1 MFTYVKLKNY
11 KSLVDFEV
19 DLTSSKNNPK
29 KMIIIYGENGAGKT
43 NFINAFFTLF
53 NTLSTKIY
61 KTVLD
66 KFMLEK
72 MKNKDDEKE
81 LELLINKMLKENLKI
96 LDNITDIIE
105 ETKTIGSKDNMILEF
120 GFKLDGKNG
129 LYHIETDHKG
139 IVKEKLEYV
148 LDKNKTKYFELSNNN
163 KENYI
168 NPSLFKSDKYLNEIK
183 DLVDKFWGKHSF
195 LSILLFEKKE
205 KNKQYISKNINKNIF
220 HVIDY
225 FLSMSI
231 YMKNSSN
238 IEKGKI
244 SIDKKFIPRMYNGS
258 IKINEEKKLNHTE
271 KILNNF
277 FTSIYSDIKEVY
289 YKKEIK
295 DEELHYNLFIKKQ
308 IYGKIIDIDFKLESR
323 GTQKLLDLF
332 QLIISSTKKN
342 NVVAIDELDSG
353 IHDILTA
360 SILKSLF
367 DDIKG
372 QFILTTHNTTIL
384 ESDIKKECIYIFNI
398 DSEGKKILVPITD
411 YENEHPNIN
420 FRKRYLKGI
429 YYGIP
434 IVSDIDFKDI
444 LEE

>member
-1 MFTYVKLKNY
+1 MFTYIKLKNY

-53 NTLSTKIY
+53 DTLNTKIY
-61 KTVLD
+61 KTALD
-66 KFMLEK
+66 EFMLKNSDDKKNEK
-72 MKNKDDEKE
+72 K
-81 LELLINKMLKENLKI
+81 LELFFNKFLKYNFKNL
-96 LDNITDIIE
+96 DTIIE
-105 ETKTIGSKDNMILEF
+105 ESKTIGSKDNMILEF

-129 LYHIETDHKG
+129 VYYIETDNKN
-139 IVKEKLEYV
+139 IIKEKLEYV
-148 LDKNKTKYFELSNNN
+148 LDKNKTKYFEFSN
-163 KENYI
+163 KEIYI
-168 NPSLFKSDKYLNEIK
+168 NKSLFKSDKYYNEIK
-183 DLVDKFWGKHSF
+183 DLADKFWGKHSF
-195 LSILLFEKKE
+195 LSILLFEQEDKSKK
-205 KNKQYISKNINKNIF
+205 YISKNINNNIF
-220 HVIDY
+220 EVIKY
-225 FLSMSI
+225 FSSMSI
-231 YMKNSSN
+231 HIKNGSN

-244 SIDKKFIPRMYNGS
+244 SIDKKFVSIMDNGS
-258 IKINEEKKLNHTE
+258 IKINEEEKLNYTE

-277 FTSIYSDIKEVY
+277 FTYIYSDIKQVY
-289 YKKEIK
+289 YKKERK
-295 DEELHYNLFIKKQ
+295 DDKLNYTLFIKKQ
-308 IYGKIIDIDFKLESR
+308 IYEKIIDLDFQLEST
-323 GTQKLLDLF
+323 GTQKLLRLF
-332 QLIISSTKKN
+332 PLMLSSFKKN

-360 SILKSLF
+360 SILESLF
-367 DDIKG
+367 NNIKG

-398 DSEGKKILVPITD
+398 DSNGKKILVPITD
-411 YENEHPNIN
+411 YEKEHPNIN

-434 IVSDIDFKDI
+434 IVSSLDFTDI

>member
-43 NFINAFFTLF
+43 NFINSFFTLF
-53 NTLSTKIY
+53 DTLNTKIY
-61 KTVLD
+61 KTALD
-66 KFMLEK
+66 KFILEK
-72 MKNKDDEKE
+72 IKNKEDEKE
-81 LELLINKMLKENLKI
+81 LEFLFNKMVKENFKI
-96 LDNITDIIE
+96 LNDIIE
-105 ETKTIGSKDNMILEF
+105 DSKTIGSKDNMVLEF
-120 GFKLDGKNG
+120 GFKLNGKNG
-129 LYHIETDHKG
+129 VYYIETDNES

-148 LDKNKTKYFELSNNN
+148 LDKNKTKYFELSN
-163 KENYI
+163 KDNYI
-168 NPSLFKSDKYLNEIK
+168 NSSLFKSDKYLNEIK

-195 LSILLFEKKE
+195 LSIILFEKKD
-205 KNKQYISKNINKNIF
+205 KTKQYISKNINKNIF

-231 YMKNSSN
+231 YIKNSSN
-238 IEKGKI
+238 MEKGKI
-244 SIDKKFIPRMYNGS
+244 SEDKNIISIMDNGY
-258 IKINEEKKLNHTE
+258 IKISEKEKLDHTE

-295 DEELHYNLFIKKQ
+295 DNKLHYNLFIKKQ
-308 IYGKIIDIDFKLESR
+308 IYGKIIDIDFRLEST
-323 GTQKLLDLF
+323 GTQKLLRLF
-332 QLIISSTKKN
+332 PLILSSMKKN
-342 NVVAIDELDSG
+342 KVVAIDELDSG

-360 SILKSLF
+360 SILESLF

>member
-29 KMIIIYGENGAGKT
+29 KMIIIYGENGAGKS
-43 NFINAFFTLF
+43 NFIDAFFTLF
-53 NTLSTKIY
+53 DTLNTKIY
-61 KTVLD
+61 KTAVD
-66 KFMLEK
+66 KFMSETS
-72 MKNKDDEKE
+72 DDKKE
-81 LELLINKMLKENLKI
+81 LEFFFNKVLKDNFKNL
-96 LDNITDIIE
+96 DTIIE
-105 ETKTIGSKDNMILEF
+105 KSKTIGSKDNMILEF
-120 GFKLDGKNG
+120 SFKLNGKNG
-129 LYHIETDHKG
+129 VYYIETDNES

-148 LDKNKTKYFELSNNN
+148 LDKNKTKYFELSN
-163 KENYI
+163 KDNYI

-183 DLVDKFWGKHSF
+183 DLSDKFWGKHSF
-195 LSILLFEKKE
+195 LSILLFEQEDKSKK
-205 KNKQYISKNINKNIF
+205 YISANINNNIF
-220 HVIDY
+220 EVIKY
-225 FLSMSI
+225 FSSMSI
-231 YMKNSSN
+231 HIKNGSN
-238 IEKGKI
+238 REKGKI
-244 SIDKKFIPRMYNGS
+244 SIDKKLIS
-258 IKINEEKKLNHTE
+258 IMDDGYINTNEEEKLNHTE

-277 FTSIYSDIKEVY
+277 FTSIYSDIKKVY

-295 DEELHYNLFIKKQ
+295 DDKLHYNLFIKKQ
-308 IYGKIIDIDFKLESR
+308 IYGKIIDIDFKLEST
-323 GTQKLLDLF
+323 GTQKLLRLF
-332 QLIISSTKKN
+332 PLIISSMKKN

-367 DDIKG
+367 DDVKG

-384 ESDIKKECIYIFNI
+384 ESDIKKECVYIFNI
-398 DSEGKKILVPITD
+398 DSEGKKILVPITN
-411 YENEHPNIN
+411 YEKEHPNIN

>member
-29 KMIIIYGENGAGKT
+29 KMIIIYGENGAGKS

-53 NTLSTKIY
+53 ETLNTKINVDEFN
-61 KTVLD
+61 TRISDFD
-66 KFMLEK
+66 KMINNNEN
-72 MKNKDDEKE
+72 NKSLKII
-81 LELLINKMLKENLKI
+81 INLLKEKFKT
-96 LDNITDIIE
+96 LDSIIKE
-105 ETKTIGSKDNMILEF
+105 NKTICSKDNMILEF
-120 GFKLDGKNG
+120 GFKLNGKNG
-129 LYHIETDHKG
+129 VYYIETNNES

-148 LDKNKTKYFELSNNN
+148 LEKNKTKYFELYPNS
-163 KENYI
+163 KDNYI
-168 NPSLFKSDKYLNEIK
+168 NQSLFKSDKYLNEIK

-195 LSILLFEKKE
+195 LSILLFEQEDKTKK
-205 KNKQYISKNINKNIF
+205 YISKNINNNIF
-220 HVIDY
+220 DIIKY

-231 YMKNSSN
+231 YIKNGGN
-238 IEKGKI
+238 TEKRKI
-244 SIDKKFIPRMYNGS
+244 SIDKKFISIMNNGA
-258 IKINEEKKLNHTE
+258 IKIDEEEKLNHTE
-271 KILNNF
+271 NVLNNF
-277 FTSIYSDIKEVY
+277 FTSIYSDIKKVY
-289 YKKEIK
+289 YKREIK
-295 DEELHYNLFIKKQ
+295 DNKINYNLFIKKQ
-308 IYGKIIDIDFKLESR
+308 IYGKIIDIKFKLEST

-342 NVVAIDELDSG
+342 SIVAIDELDSG
-353 IHDILTA
+353 IHDLLTA
-360 SILKSLF
+360 SLLESLF
-367 DDIKG
+367 SNIKG

-411 YENEHPNIN
+411 YEKEHPNIN

>member
-29 KMIIIYGENGAGKT
+29 KMIIIYGENGAGKS

-53 NTLSTKIY
+53 ETLNTKINVDEFN
-61 KTVLD
+61 TRISDFD
-66 KFMLEK
+66 KMINNNEN
-72 MKNKDDEKE
+72 NKSLKII
-81 LELLINKMLKENLKI
+81 INLLKEKFKT
-96 LDNITDIIE
+96 LDSIIKE
-105 ETKTIGSKDNMILEF
+105 NKTICSKDNMILEF
-120 GFKLDGKNG
+120 GFKLNGKNG
-129 LYHIETDHKG
+129 VYYIETNNES

-148 LDKNKTKYFELSNNN
+148 LEKNKTKYFELYPNS
-163 KENYI
+163 KDNYI
-168 NPSLFKSDKYLNEIK
+168 NQSLFKSDKYLNEIK

-195 LSILLFEKKE
+195 LSILLFEQKDKTKK
-205 KNKQYISKNINKNIF
+205 YISKNINNNIF
-220 HVIDY
+220 DIIKY

-231 YMKNSSN
+231 YIKNGSN
-238 IEKGKI
+238 TEKRKI
-244 SIDKKFIPRMYNGS
+244 SIDKKFISIMNNGA
-258 IKINEEKKLNHTE
+258 IKIDEEEKLNHTE
-271 KILNNF
+271 NVLNNF
-277 FTSIYSDIKEVY
+277 FTSIYSDIKKVY
-289 YKKEIK
+289 YKREIK
-295 DEELHYNLFIKKQ
+295 DNKINYNLFIKKQ
-308 IYGKIIDIDFKLESR
+308 IYGKIIDIKFKLEST

-342 NVVAIDELDSG
+342 SIVAIDELDSG
-353 IHDILTA
+353 IHDLLTA
-360 SILKSLF
+360 SLLESLF
-367 DDIKG
+367 SNIKG

-411 YENEHPNIN
+411 YEKEHPNIN

>member
-53 NTLSTKIY
+53 DTLSTKIY
-61 KTVLD
+61 KKALD
-66 KFMLEK
+66 KFILEK
-72 MKNKDDEKE
+72 IKNKEDEEE
-81 LELLINKMLKENLKI
+81 LELLVNKMVKEDLKI
-96 LDNITDIIE
+96 LDNISDIIE
-105 ETKTIGSKDNMILEF
+105 ETKTIGSKDNMVLEF
-120 GFKLDGKNG
+120 GFKVNGKNG
-129 LYHIETDHKG
+129 VYYIETDSES

-148 LDKNKTKYFELSNNN
+148 LDKNKTKYFELSTNN
-163 KENYI
+163 KNNYI

-183 DLVDKFWGKHSF
+183 DLADKFWGKHSF
-195 LSILLFEKKE
+195 LSILLFEQQD
-205 KNKQYISKNINKNIF
+205 KNKQYISKNINNNIF
-220 HVIDY
+220 DVIKY

-231 YMKNSSN
+231 YIKNSSN
-238 IEKGKI
+238 TEKGKI
-244 SIDKKFIPRMYNGS
+244 SVDKKFIPKMYNGS
-258 IKINEEKKLNHTE
+258 IKINEEEKLNHTE

-277 FTSIYSDIKEVY
+277 FTSIYSDIKQVY
-289 YKKEIK
+289 YKKERK
-295 DEELHYNLFIKKQ
+295 DNKLDYTLFIKKQ
-308 IYGKIIDIDFKLESR
+308 IYGKIIDIDFKLEST

-332 QLIISSTKKN
+332 QLIISSMKKN

-360 SILKSLF
+360 SILESLF
-367 DDIKG
+367 SDIKG

-384 ESDIKKECIYIFNI
+384 ESDIKKECIY
-398 DSEGKKILVPITD
+398 
-411 YENEHPNIN
+411 PNIN

-434 IVSDIDFKDI
+434 IVSSLDFTDI

>member
-29 KMIIIYGENGAGKT
+29 KMIIIYGENGAGKS
-43 NFINAFFTLF
+43 NFIDSFFTLF
-53 NTLSTKIY
+53 DTLNTKIY
-61 KTVLD
+61 KTAVD
-66 KFMLEK
+66 KFMSETS
-72 MKNKDDEKE
+72 DDKKE
-81 LELLINKMLKENLKI
+81 LEFFFNKVLKDNFKNL
-96 LDNITDIIE
+96 DTIIE
-105 ETKTIGSKDNMILEF
+105 KSKTIGSKDNMVLEF
-120 GFKLDGKNG
+120 GFKLNGKNG
-129 LYHIETDHKG
+129 VYYIETDNES

-148 LDKNKTKYFELSNNN
+148 LDKNKTKYFELSN
-163 KENYI
+163 KDNYI
-168 NPSLFKSDKYLNEIK
+168 NSSLFKSDKYLNEIK

-195 LSILLFEKKE
+195 LSILLFEQQD
-205 KNKQYISKNINKNIF
+205 KNKQYISKNINNNIF
-220 HVIDY
+220 DVIKY

-231 YMKNSSN
+231 YIKNSSN
-238 IEKGKI
+238 TEKGKI
-244 SIDKKFIPRMYNGS
+244 SVDKKFIPKMYNGS
-258 IKINEEKKLNHTE
+258 IKINEEEKLNHTE

-277 FTSIYSDIKEVY
+277 FTSIYSDIKQVY
-289 YKKEIK
+289 YKKERK
-295 DEELHYNLFIKKQ
+295 DNKLDYTLFIKKQ
-308 IYGKIIDIDFKLESR
+308 IYGKIIDIDFKLEST

-332 QLIISSTKKN
+332 QLIISSMKKN

-360 SILKSLF
+360 SILESLF
-367 DDIKG
+367 SDIKG

-398 DSEGKKILVPITD
+398 DSEGKKILVPITEYD
-411 YENEHPNIN
+411 KEHPNIN

>member
-1 MFTYVKLKNY
+1 MFTYIKLKNY

-53 NTLSTKIY
+53 DTLNTKIY
-61 KTVLD
+61 KTALD
-66 KFMLEK
+66 EFMLKNSDDKKNEK
-72 MKNKDDEKE
+72 K
-81 LELLINKMLKENLKI
+81 LELFFNKFLKYNFKNL
-96 LDNITDIIE
+96 DTIIE
-105 ETKTIGSKDNMILEF
+105 ESKTIGSKDNMILEF

-129 LYHIETDHKG
+129 VYYIETDNKN
-139 IVKEKLEYV
+139 IIKEKLEYV
-148 LDKNKTKYFELSNNN
+148 LDKNKTKYFEFSN
-163 KENYI
+163 KEIYI
-168 NPSLFKSDKYLNEIK
+168 NKSLFKSDKYYNEIK

-195 LSILLFEKKE
+195 LSILLFEKQDKT
-205 KNKQYISKNINKNIF
+205 KKYISNNISKNIFNI
-220 HVIDY
+220 IIY

-231 YMKNSSN
+231 HIKNGSN

-244 SIDKKFIPRMYNGS
+244 NVDSKIIPKMDNGS
-258 IKINEEKKLNHTE
+258 IKINEEEKLNYTE

-277 FTSIYSDIKEVY
+277 FTSIYSDIKKVY

-295 DEELHYNLFIKKQ
+295 DDKLHYNLFIKKQ
-308 IYGKIIDIDFKLESR
+308 IYGKIIDIDFKLEST

-332 QLIISSTKKN
+332 LLMLSSLKKN
-342 NVVAIDELDSG
+342 NVIAIDELDSG

-360 SILKSLF
+360 SILESLF
-367 DDIKG
+367 NNIKG

-398 DSEGKKILVPITD
+398 DSEGRKILVPITD
-411 YENEHPNIN
+411 YEKEHPNTN

-434 IVSDIDFKDI
+434 IVSDLDFEDI

>member
-29 KMIIIYGENGAGKT
+29 KMIIIYGENGAGKS
-43 NFINAFFTLF
+43 NFIDAFFTLF
-53 NTLSTKIY
+53 DTLNTKIY
-61 KTVLD
+61 KTAVDEFMSETSDD
-66 KFMLEK
+66 K
-72 MKNKDDEKE
+72 KE
-81 LELLINKMLKENLKI
+81 LELFFNKVLKDNLKN
-96 LDNITDIIE
+96 LDTIIE
-105 ETKTIGSKDNMILEF
+105 KSKTIDSKDNMVLEF
-120 GFKLDGKNG
+120 GFKLNGKNG
-129 LYHIETDHKG
+129 VYHIETDNEN

-148 LDKNKTKYFELSNNN
+148 LDKNKTKYFELSN
-163 KENYI
+163 KDNYI

-183 DLVDKFWGKHSF
+183 DLADKFWGRHSF
-195 LSILLFEKKE
+195 LSILLFEQEDKSKK
-205 KNKQYISKNINKNIF
+205 YISTNINNNIF
-220 HVIDY
+220 EVIKY
-225 FLSMSI
+225 FSSMSI
-231 YMKNSSN
+231 HIKNGSN
-238 IEKGKI
+238 REKGKI
-244 SIDKKFIPRMYNGS
+244 SVDKKLISIMDDGY
-258 IKINEEKKLNHTE
+258 IKINEEEKLNHTE

-277 FTSIYSDIKEVY
+277 FTSIYSDIKKVY

-295 DEELHYNLFIKKQ
+295 DDKLHYNLFIKKQ
-308 IYGKIIDIDFKLESR
+308 IYGKIIDIDFKLEST
-323 GTQKLLDLF
+323 GTQKLLRLF
-332 QLIISSTKKN
+332 PLIMSSMKKN

-398 DSEGKKILVPITD
+398 DSEGKKVLVPITY
-411 YENEHPNIN
+411 YEKEHPNIN

>member
-29 KMIIIYGENGAGKT
+29 KMIIIYGENGAGKS
-43 NFINAFFTLF
+43 NFIDSFFTLF
-53 NTLSTKIY
+53 DTLNTKIY
-61 KTVLD
+61 KTAVD
-66 KFMLEK
+66 KFMSETS
-72 MKNKDDEKE
+72 DDKKE
-81 LELLINKMLKENLKI
+81 LEFFFNKVLKDNFKNL
-96 LDNITDIIE
+96 DTIIE
-105 ETKTIGSKDNMILEF
+105 KSKTIGSKDNMVLEF
-120 GFKLDGKNG
+120 GFKLNGKNG
-129 LYHIETDHKG
+129 VYYIETDNES

-148 LDKNKTKYFELSNNN
+148 LDKNKTKYFELSN
-163 KENYI
+163 KDNYI
-168 NPSLFKSDKYLNEIK
+168 NSSLFKSDKYLNEIK

-195 LSILLFEKKE
+195 LSILLFEQEDKSKK
-205 KNKQYISKNINKNIF
+205 YISKNINNNIF
-220 HVIDY
+220 DVIKY

-231 YMKNSSN
+231 YIKNSSN
-238 IEKGKI
+238 TEKGKV
-244 SIDKKFIPRMYNGS
+244 SVDKKFIPKMYNGS
-258 IKINEEKKLNHTE
+258 IKINEEEKLNYTE

-277 FTSIYSDIKEVY
+277 FTSIYSDIKQVY
-289 YKKEIK
+289 YKKERK
-295 DEELHYNLFIKKQ
+295 DDKLNYTLFIKKQ
-308 IYGKIIDIDFKLESR
+308 IYEKIIDLDFQLEST
-323 GTQKLLDLF
+323 GTQKLLRLF
-332 QLIISSTKKN
+332 PLMLSSFKKN

-360 SILKSLF
+360 SILESLF
-367 DDIKG
+367 NNIKG

-398 DSEGKKILVPITD
+398 DSNGKKILVPITD
-411 YENEHPNIN
+411 YEKEHPNIN

-434 IVSDIDFKDI
+434 IVSSLDFTDI